1 MATDFSAEKWI
12 TALFLLYAHLI
23 YGIAGANQIW
33 LAALLR
39 LAGRGQWKM
48 RDQPVRH
55 FLNDLV
61 VGAVGLNGACVIA
74 LRGNTA
80 RNVREGRIIKTSTTD
95 RLFAV
100 VLIFFFPLSF
110 RYRNDHEGVLF
121 GYSLEL
127 VFTWR
132 ANATVQDILKSITM
146 QPFRKEFKSISYCII
161 ITMIHCF
168 VEKYISTV
176 SLPLEVGVF
185 SVQISFEGLV

>member
-1 MATDFSAEKWI
+1 MNTDFTAEEWI
-12 TALFLLYAHLI
+12 TGLFLLYAHLI

-33 LAALLR
+33 LAVLPR

-95 RLFAV
+95 RLLAFM
-100 VLIFFFPLSF
+100 LFFFS
-110 RYRNDHEGVLF
+110 LF
-121 GYSLEL
+121 
-127 VFTWR
+127 
-132 ANATVQDILKSITM
+132 
-146 QPFRKEFKSISYCII
+146 IS
-161 ITMIHCF
+161 
-168 VEKYISTV
+168 E
-176 SLPLEVGVF
+176 
-185 SVQISFEGLV
+185 